1 VCAVS
6 CDWKYRGKCIPYSS
20 LYMMMFRVC
29 LHVGSFAERFE
40 GTNLCRVKVALE
52 ACGEMVPTGRKESCY
67 YCS

>member
-1 VCAVS
+1 MCTVS
-6 CDWKYRGKCIPYSS
+6 CGWKYRGEVYSS

-29 LHVGSFAERFE
+29 VHVGSFAERFQ
-40 GTNLCRVKVALE
+40 GTNLRRVKVALE